1 MGRHPLY
8 EVPGDLS
15 PEEIHKYR
23 KRLRQKASRR
33 RQKQQIKEMKTELN
47 DFRYNAG
54 MAAIVDASAT
64 GKELTT
70 APPLE
75 LPHEDRVKVAKF
87 LMEAQVAPDN
97 DVLAD
102 CFRQALRVLIQHK
115 MDFGIFILGK
125 AIVEN
130 SRGEPSRDDGDHE
143 DSNGG
148 S

>member
-1 MGRHPLY
+1 MKFLGISLPRRY
-8 EVPGDLS
+8 TNIASGS
-15 PEEIHKYR
+15 GK
-23 KRLRQKASRR
+23 KRPAVARSTK
-33 RQKQQIKEMKTELN
+33 IKEMKTELN

-54 MAAIVDASAT
+54 MAAIVDST
-64 GKELTT
+64 SKELTT

-130 SRGEPSRDDGDHE
+130 SRGEPSRDDDDHE

>member
-23 KRLRQKASRR
+23 KRLS
-33 RQKQQIKEMKTELN
+33 
-47 DFRYNAG
+47 
-54 MAAIVDASAT
+54 V
-64 GKELTT
+64 
-70 APPLE
+70 
-75 LPHEDRVKVAKF
+75 
-87 LMEAQVAPDN
+87 
-97 DVLAD
+97 
-102 CFRQALRVLIQHK
+102 RQALRVLIQHK

-130 SRGEPSRDDGDHE
+130 SRGEPSRDDDDHE